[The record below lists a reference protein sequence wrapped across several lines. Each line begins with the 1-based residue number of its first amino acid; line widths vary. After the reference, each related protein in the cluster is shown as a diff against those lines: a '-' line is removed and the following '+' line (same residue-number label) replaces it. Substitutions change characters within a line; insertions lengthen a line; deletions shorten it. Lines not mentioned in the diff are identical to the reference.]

1 MSPIF
6 AYESDAPDTQIRSL
20 GYTVDRMMAEE
31 GVFER
36 RSGQRSPLKILYD
49 NWVTAGEVEPQ
60 ENSQI
65 WIQNIDVS
73 ADSPLGFVWHR
84 HTGLTFGD
92 LSGQTVGSLRN
103 RHLREACAIEYTA
116 AKLTRVPVYHLIEQ
130 TVDGMH
136 REYAR
141 LIIPGTDNML
151 YYVYRLI
158 VPPTPVLTA
167 VPLGSA

>member
-6 AYESDAPDTQIRSL
+6 AYESDTPDSQIRSL
-20 GYTVDRMMAEE
+20 GFSVERMLAEE

-36 RSGQRSPLKILYD
+36 RSGQRSPLKIFYD
-49 NWVTAGEVEPQ
+49 RWITSGNVEPQ
-60 ENSQI
+60 NNAQI
-65 WIQNIDVS
+65 WVQNIDVS
-73 ADSPLGFVWHR
+73 AESPLGFVWHR

-92 LSGQTVGSLRN
+92 LSGKVVGSLKN

-116 AKLTRVPVYHLIEQ
+116 AKLTGVPVYHLIEQ

-141 LIIPGTDNML
+141 LIIPTADNKL

-158 VPPTPVLTA
+158 VPPTPVLRV
-167 VPLGSA
+167 VPLESA